1 MLAQAPISVNIDR
14 LTSTKFRGPFLALK
28 YQRPTFDSDIR
39 LELHIG

>member
-14 LTSTKFRGPFLALK
+14 LTSTKFREPIFALK
-28 YQRPTFDSDIR
+28 YQRPTFDPDIR